1 MHETPAV
8 VVIGGSNSLLRDGW
22 VDQLKAMHPRP
33 DQVINLSIGA
43 ATTAMGLYRLLS
55 CVDLPPDPVILWE
68 YSLNET
74 NYFLHRQPGR
84 GMMYHNRWLLEICRR
99 RGYRVLPVLLYNKSE
114 ATGEEQSRYR
124 GALANLLARYGL
136 HSVDAQQLWL
146 RDFSRLSAD
155 VLYRDNPHYSTET
168 GFPRALARAVLE
180 RASQAVIPRD
190 SAEDGRFTERELRI
204 LAPDQARSVNF
215 VNRIIDCN
223 IHPMAEPL
231 HIQMDGRLL
240 ACFMIASKRGPAII
254 FQSGSE
260 RRGPYS
266 AQISARESGPE
277 FQLKHLL
284 LWAPGN
290 KPMVVQ
296 GHLTITPRDPALRKP
311 IVQHTLA
318 WNGACPPETGADAA
332 ARGGMIG
339 VLAEVAG

>member
-68 YSLNET
+68 YSLNEA
-74 NYFLHRQPGR
+74 NYFANGLAGR
-84 GMMYHNRWLLEICRR
+84 VMMYHNRWLLEICRR

-114 ATGEEQSRYR
+114 ATGEEQSLYR
-124 GALANLLARYGL
+124 GALADLLARYGL

-146 RDFSRLSAD
+146 RDFSHLSAD

-168 GFPRALARAVLE
+168 DFLRALAQAVLE
-180 RASQAVIPRD
+180 QASQAVIPEAEAQAARYEGKDLQFLMPSAPTPIRFSNRILDCEIYPFAD
-190 SAEDGRFTERELRI
+190 SLRI
-204 LAPDQARSVNF
+204 NMS
-215 VNRIIDCN
+215 
-223 IHPMAEPL
+223 
-231 HIQMDGRLL
+231 GRLL
-240 ACFMIASKRGPAII
+240 ACLMLSTHREPPIRFETETQKRGPYAV
-254 FQSGSE
+254 
-260 RRGPYS
+260 
-266 AQISARESGPE
+266 QISRRESGPQV
-277 FQLKHLL
+277 QLKHLIP
-284 LWAPGN
+284 WNPVN
-290 KPMVVQ
+290 KPLTVEECLVVS
-296 GHLTITPRDPALRKP
+296 ACKVSRKP
-311 IVQHTLA
+311 VVQHTLA